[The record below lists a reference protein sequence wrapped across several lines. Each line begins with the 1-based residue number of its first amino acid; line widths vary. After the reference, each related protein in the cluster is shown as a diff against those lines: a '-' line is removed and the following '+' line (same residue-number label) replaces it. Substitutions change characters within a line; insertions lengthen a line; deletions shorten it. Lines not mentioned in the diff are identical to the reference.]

1 MVPRHVIDYDS
12 FLSRLVAALRK
23 TWQEVRARRSDETFY
38 MFGIQTDSDV
48 TDLTPFCQTHEQYR
62 AEKGSAEARIEKWA
76 VDQDSE
82 LYGAGSQYTS
92 GLAGELNRY
101 VFEDHSDE
109 PQSAFEERRDRLL
122 KIFERSLELLDA
134 EGLFG
139 TGNERRQ
146 MLLLVDIVD
155 ADEDEWQ
162 YMLGAMKRINPPGS
176 TRELL
181 ALIDEAEEEMD
192 SDVTGKAATEQEVIA
207 MASGY
212 LRDEGCSFASCR
224 GAFQVHSGPLQIL
237 TDAEIAG
244 LVDLL
249 PEEPAPN
256 ALWKVFFDREPLP
269 PDTADPSN
277 VIAVVVDS
285 GRRNCAIEP
294 PQSS

>member
-1 MVPRHVIDYDS
+1 MSRHVIDYDG
-12 FLSRLVAALRK
+12 FLSRLVAALRR
-23 TWQEVRARRSDETFY
+23 TWHEVRARRSGEKFY
-38 MFGIQTDSDV
+38 MFGIHIDSDV
-48 TDLTPFCQTHEQYR
+48 TSLTPFCQTEEQYR
-62 AEKGSAEARIEKWA
+62 AEGGAEARIEKWA

-82 LYGAGSQYTS
+82 LYDAGSQYTS
-92 GLAGELNRY
+92 GLTDELNRY

-109 PQSAFEERRDRLL
+109 PQSVFEERKDRLL
-122 KIFERSLELLDA
+122 MIFERSLELLDA

-146 MLLLVDIVD
+146 VLLLIDIVD

-181 ALIDEAEEEMD
+181 ALIDEAEEETD
-192 SDVTGKAATEQEVIA
+192 SDVTGEAATEQDVIA
-207 MASGY
+207 IASGY
-212 LRDEGCSFASCR
+212 LRDEGCSFAGCR
-224 GAFQVHSGPLQIL
+224 GAFQVDSGPLQIL
-237 TDAEIAG
+237 SDAEIAS

-249 PEEPAPN
+249 PREPAPN
-256 ALWKVFFDREPLP
+256 ALWKVFFDREPVP
-269 PDTADPSN
+269 PDAADPSN

-285 GRRNCAIEP
+285 RRHNCAIEP